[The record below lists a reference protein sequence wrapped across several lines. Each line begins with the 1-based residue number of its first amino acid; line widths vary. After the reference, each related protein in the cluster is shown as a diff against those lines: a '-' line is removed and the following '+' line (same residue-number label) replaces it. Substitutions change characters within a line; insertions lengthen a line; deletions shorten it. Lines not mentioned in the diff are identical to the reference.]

1 MRDEVPNAWRLAF
14 TVAVAASLVMTLA
27 FIMYNSQS
35 TLGLGRI
42 GKWCLFVAAPG
53 FLGYV
58 VGMFASGNAH
68 VGGPYPVV
76 VAVATVF
83 NVGLYTLV
91 AYGIIRLGQLLSRRR
106 T

>member
-1 MRDEVPNAWRLAF
+1 M
-14 TVAVAASLVMTLA
+14 VAVTASLVMTFA
-27 FIMYNSQS
+27 FMIYNSQS
-35 TLGLGRI
+35 SLRLGTI

-76 VAVATVF
+76 LAVATIF
-83 NVGLYTLV
+83 NAGLYTLV
-91 AYGIIRLGQLLSRRR
+91 AYGIIRIWQLLFRRS

>member
-1 MRDEVPNAWRLAF
+1 MKNPHAWRQAF
-14 TVAVAASLVMTLA
+14 VIAVTASLVMTFA
-27 FIMYNSQS
+27 FMICNSPS
-35 TLGLGRI
+35 SLRFGTI
-42 GKWCLFVAAPG
+42 GKWCLFLAAPG

-68 VGGPYPVV
+68 VGGSYPVV
-76 VAVATVF
+76 LAVATIF

-91 AYGIIRLGQLLSRRR
+91 TYGIIRIWQLLFRRP

>member
-1 MRDEVPNAWRLAF
+1 MKVPHAWRQAF
-14 TVAVAASLVMTLA
+14 VVAVTASLVMTLA

-35 TLGLGRI
+35 TLSLGRI
-42 GKWCLFVAAPG
+42 GKLCLFVAAPG

-76 VAVATVF
+76 VAVATIF

-91 AYGIIRLGQLLSRRR
+91 AYGIIRLGQLLSGRR